1 MNVLIVYA
9 HPNPKSFNRA
19 LLHSSQRGLEQAG
32 HTVRIKDLYAEQFD
46 PVLKAE
52 DLEQLQQ
59 GTVPDKIKREHDDL
73 LWAEGLVFIYPLWW
87 FDRPAILKGWF
98 DHVLTNG
105 TAFEYSQ
112 EGVKGLLPH
121 QKALV
126 LITAGGDESY
136 FQQTDAEHLI
146 YRPVTDGTLAFCGI
160 NDVQH
165 QIFYNIPGKTD
176 DERSAILENVEQ
188 LGRDFG
194 TAQC

>member
-1 MNVLIVYA
+1 MRVLIVYA
-9 HPNPKSFNRA
+9 HPNASSFNHA
-19 LLHSSQRGLEQAG
+19 MMEYCQQGLQAG
-32 HTVRIKDLYAEQFD
+32 GHEVRIKDLYAEDFD
-46 PVLKAE
+46 PVLRASDLAE
-52 DLEQLQQ
+52 LQQ
-59 GTVPDKIKREHDDL
+59 GKIPAKIAHEHEDL

-112 EGVKGLLPH
+112 EGVKGLLQH

-126 LITAGGDESY
+126 LITAGGSEEY

-146 YRPVTDGTLAFCGI
+146 YRPVTDGTLAFCGL

-165 QIFYNIPGKTD
+165 RIYYNVPALSD
-176 DERSAILENVEQ
+176 AERADILQSIHQ
-188 LGRDFG
+188 LGEEF
-194 TAQC
+194 AC